1 LLPVDIL
8 IIGADGLNTIMPRL
22 SFLSNLSH
30 YIELW
35 KYVGERQWFGDEGL
49 KRFYNEYG
57 NVTNVLL
64 GNSAS
69 YEMALLDILEP
80 IVRLYSA
87 VGKVKEALTIKDLL
101 EKFDNESDILSA
113 INEESF
119 KNNLP
124 QVHARLSEIKEWFS
138 NGVDEVAGSHSHYA
152 AALSTG
158 VYTIE
163 DLDANYFLSLRFSLG
178 SSGDLQ
184 LLRGNELE
192 QFILQL
198 SLIQNEN
205 VATANDMQLF
215 IDQYHILMNA
225 RQTFLAMKKFGYQTF
240 SLFDFECRAGY
251 EFIKESVEL
260 KNMLDENMQGFGTWL
275 SQLRSR
281 YKVSLLY
288 WTEEIHAMFGSLK
301 ASPANCIMLMEFT
314 SRLHPLW
321 STTYNR
327 NDLVEIHKDCLNSST
342 ERMYSSGD
350 CSWLEE
356 VSRLLEEIHCNL
368 KDDHMELAS
377 RSRSEIVLHSIT
389 CKGDEVPLVVLGVL
403 QRIYRVSRLCF
414 VCESSQLG
422 ALNLVMPFSGSSAVL
437 IRSS

>member
-1 LLPVDIL
+1 MAIVGSLSGISSEVESLRNCNAFEISITAFHNFHILALLWELNAPLQGFVHCCTLFGLGIASADSFRELRGNVTDFYSLPAGSGDLHTSLLFFQQLLVVFGFQDVPLDNTLLPVDIL

-215 IDQYHILMNA
+215 IDQYHILM
-225 RQTFLAMKKFGYQTF
+225 KY
-240 SLFDFECRAGY
+240 
-251 EFIKESVEL
+251 IKESVEL

-275 SQLRSR
+275 SQLSSR

-288 WTEEIHAMFGSLK
+288 WTEEIYAMFGSLK
-301 ASPANCIMLMEFT
+301 ASPANCNMLMEFT

-321 STTYNR
+321 STT
-327 NDLVEIHKDCLNSST
+327 
-342 ERMYSSGD
+342 
-350 CSWLEE
+350 
-356 VSRLLEEIHCNL
+356 
-368 KDDHMELAS
+368 
-377 RSRSEIVLHSIT
+377 
-389 CKGDEVPLVVLGVL
+389 
-403 QRIYRVSRLCF
+403 
-414 VCESSQLG
+414 
-422 ALNLVMPFSGSSAVL
+422 
-437 IRSS
+437 